1 MKTKENKISIQTE
14 CIYEYDIHFES
25 GTEDKERKPI
35 TGKKYD
41 SPLRIGEE
49 LPAWWTNGTYVI
61 TRIIRQE
68 SGDVTHIMVKPSGLQ
83 EFHR

>member
-1 MKTKENKISIQTE
+1 MKTKPNKLTIQTE
-14 CIYEYDIHFES
+14 CIYEYDIHFEPGMEEKNRS
-25 GTEDKERKPI
+25 PI

-41 SPLRIGEE
+41 APLHIGEE
-49 LPAWWTNGTYVI
+49 LPAWWTNGTYTI

-68 SGDVTHIMVKPSGLQ
+68 SGDVTCVMVKPSGLD